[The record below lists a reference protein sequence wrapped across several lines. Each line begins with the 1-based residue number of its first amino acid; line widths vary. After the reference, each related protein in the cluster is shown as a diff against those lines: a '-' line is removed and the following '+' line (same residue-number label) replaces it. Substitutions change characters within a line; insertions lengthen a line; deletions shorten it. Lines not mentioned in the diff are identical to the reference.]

1 MGLVRR
7 LANWAG
13 PTRLVS
19 TPVCR
24 AGESKPKQ
32 VRQGNAPRS
41 GLPLF
46 FFWLQA
52 YDTKDTTQVLGETS
66 EVSPPVRALTTTSF
80 YSVQTDQ
87 YNSLLFWTKL
97 AQLLDKAGFHAMVIA
112 NTLGAYRCVQGPGSV
127 VAALASGAQF
137 PVNGPFCTLF
147 PPCPLSRET
156 SFLE

>member
-52 YDTKDTTQVLGETS
+52 YDTKDTS
-66 EVSPPVRALTTTSF
+66 EYLNYKDRIERNIS
-80 YSVQTDQ
+80 
-87 YNSLLFWTKL
+87 
-97 AQLLDKAGFHAMVIA
+97 
-112 NTLGAYRCVQGPGSV
+112 
-127 VAALASGAQF
+127 
-137 PVNGPFCTLF
+137 
-147 PPCPLSRET
+147 
-156 SFLE
+156 